1 MAIITFNDV
10 PYTVDHAVKG
20 TNYVHGYNVAGVCVF
35 SLEGITD
42 FSVVAYDGVYLTPE
56 VCFAEACNEL
66 RHVNGKLTL
75 RDGTVLSARCVGA
88 ASKTA
93 ISVDATGGAK
103 TIELTTENSNTEWRY
118 VYANGISSLAIGKTG
133 TFTADTEAYYSV
145 VFKSSEGAT
154 DIVDNVG
161 ACFTG
166 DDCAN
171 GAFMPASGK
180 VYDVGI
186 YWNGLGWQA
195 IVRGV

>member
-1 MAIITFNDV
+1 MAVLTFDNV
-10 PYTVDHAVKG
+10 EYIVDHAVKG
-20 TNYVHGYNVAGVCVF
+20 PDYVHGYDSNGICIC
-35 SLEGITD
+35 SIEGISD

-66 RHVNGKLTL
+66 RHVNGKLIL

-88 ASKTA
+88 ASKTV

-103 TIELTTENSNTEWRY
+103 SIGLTPENTNTEWRY
-118 VYANGISSLAIGKTG
+118 VYANGISSLAISKTG

-186 YWNGLGWQA
+186 YWNGIGWQA